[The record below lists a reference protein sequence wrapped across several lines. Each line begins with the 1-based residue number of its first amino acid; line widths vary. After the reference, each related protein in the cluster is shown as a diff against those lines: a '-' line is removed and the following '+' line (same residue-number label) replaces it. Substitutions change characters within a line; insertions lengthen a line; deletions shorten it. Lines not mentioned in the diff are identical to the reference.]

1 MANEILGQKLK
12 LLRQSANLTQQDVAD
27 KLQLKSK
34 STISMW
40 EIGKNEPDILTFL
53 SLCCQYG
60 LTEAYELV
68 KALDLEDTAAFDFAV
83 IASENKLND
92 NTGKCAVP
100 CDKEPEKSKPYAFCP
115 YCGEKLL

>member
-12 LLRQSANLTQQDVAD
+12 HLRQEANLTQQDIAD
-27 KLQLKSK
+27 RLQLKSK

-68 KALDLEDTAAFDFAV
+68 KALDLEDTAAFDFSV
-83 IASENKLND
+83 IAAENKMN
-92 NTGKCAVP
+92 NAGICAVS
-100 CDKEPEKSKPYAFCP
+100 CERETTSKPYAFCP

>member
-68 KALDLEDTAAFDFAV
+68 KALDLEDTAAFDFSV
-83 IASENKLND
+83 IASENKMNSTD
-92 NTGKCAVP
+92 ICTVP